1 MNTAD
6 RCVNRKIFSRRVS
19 GIAIGWASLSLAVTI
34 LIIAFSGVPAAS
46 AHEQLASVIVDTDMA
61 LDDARALAMLLTAPE
76 LDVKAIVT
84 SDGSAPPKIGATN
97 VLRILHSLGRAS
109 IPVGVGR
116 TLNKPAPPWAERS
129 ITLGWSDLP
138 YPPDSTFS
146 DASTVL
152 NQTFDRCTNRF
163 VWVCLGP
170 LSNLDEFLKNRPE
183 VTNRISRVFYSGG
196 HPEGR
201 APGWNTTRHIEAAR
215 AVFNSGLEIA
225 AIQLPSEHTF
235 VFDRELYD
243 QIKRLDTPAA
253 NLIVRMHAHPD
264 VQALLTANHFR
275 AWDETVVLT
284 LIEPSIGL
292 LERLS
297 NRPSTFVL
305 AQLDVAR
312 ARTAYIREL
321 AHEEHAV
328 LSRPLVVLSR
338 FPVNPE
344 LFQPYVQ
351 PLVTEIINRHG
362 LEEWAVAV
370 LTSELHRHLGL
381 YSILGAKMGLRA
393 RELLGAGLDELRVE
407 SFAGSQP
414 PLSCLNDGLQVA
426 TGATLGHGTIR
437 LADTVKPEPT
447 AVFYL
452 KNRKLRMTVKE
463 EPLGRVKDAIH
474 AAAVAHGEQ
483 TPAYFDAVR
492 RIALEV
498 WRDFDRTKIFDEIIE
513 ADTEPV
519 VK

>member
-1 MNTAD
+1 MNTHA
-6 RCVNRKIFSRRVS
+6 RCVNRKIFSRCVS
-19 GIAIGWASLSLAVTI
+19 GIAPGWASLSLAVTI
-34 LIIAFSGVPAAS
+34 LVIAFSGAPAAS

-97 VLRILHSLGRAS
+97 VLRILYFLGRAGV
-109 IPVGVGR
+109 PVGVGR
-116 TLNKPAPPWAERS
+116 MLNKPAPPWAERS
-129 ITLGWSDLP
+129 IALGWSDLP
-138 YPPDSTFS
+138 LPPDSAFS
-146 DASTVL
+146 DAITVL
-152 NQTFDRCTNRF
+152 DQTFNRSTNRF
-163 VWVCLGP
+163 LWVCLGP
-170 LSNLDEFLKNRPE
+170 LSNLDELLKNRPE

-196 HPEGR
+196 YPDEPN
-201 APGWNTTRHIEAAR
+201 PGWNTTRHIEAAR
-215 AVFNSGLEIA
+215 AVFNSGLEIV
-225 AIQLPSEHTF
+225 AIQMPAEHAF
-235 VFDRELYD
+235 VFDSELYE

-253 NLIVRMHAHPD
+253 KLITRLHAHPD
-264 VQALLTANHFR
+264 VQALLNANHFR

-284 LIEPSIGL
+284 MLEPSIGL
-292 LERLS
+292 LEQLS

-305 AQLDVAR
+305 AQFDVSH

-328 LSRPLVVLSR
+328 LSRPLVVFSR
-338 FPVNPE
+338 FPLNPE
-344 LFQPYVQ
+344 LFQPDVQ

-362 LEEWAVAV
+362 LEEWAAVV

-381 YSILGAKMGLRA
+381 YSVLGVKMGLRA
-393 RELLGAGLDELRVE
+393 RELLGAGPDELRVE

-437 LADTVKPEPT
+437 LADNVKPEPA

-452 KNRKLRMTVKE
+452 KNRKLRMSVKE
-463 EPLGRVKDAIH
+463 EPLRRVKGAIRN
-474 AAAVAHGEQ
+474 AAIAHGEQ

-492 RIALEV
+492 RVALEM
-498 WRDFDRTKIFDEIIE
+498 WRDFDRTKIFDETIK
-513 ADTEPV
+513 ADTDPV
-519 VK
+519 LK